1 MNYKNQNWAIIG
13 DGEFAFL
20 LFNLMI
26 REGFDKELFEG
37 FIILKTNNNI
47 YDSLNF
53 FSPKKEKLNS
63 RDIVSKFN
71 KKNRLKIYS
80 SIGYRNLNKNREEAF
95 IQLEK
100 FESFLEI
107 SSFVSEEAY
116 LGNDINIGIGCVI
129 LPKCIVENN
138 SEIKK
143 GTVLWFGSHIC
154 HDSIIYEFCW
164 LAARSI
170 VGSKCKVGERSFI
183 GIGGIVPSGA
193 NIASGNLLTAGSIA
207 SKFSIKDKVFLAGQK
222 EEVKNNTLDSNDFI
236 RFL

>member
-80 SIGYRNLNKNREEAF
+80 SIVYRNLNKNR
-95 IQLEK
+95 
-100 FESFLEI
+100 
-107 SSFVSEEAY
+107 
-116 LGNDINIGIGCVI
+116 
-129 LPKCIVENN
+129 
-138 SEIKK
+138 
-143 GTVLWFGSHIC
+143 
-154 HDSIIYEFCW
+154 
-164 LAARSI
+164 
-170 VGSKCKVGERSFI
+170 
-183 GIGGIVPSGA
+183 
-193 NIASGNLLTAGSIA
+193 
-207 SKFSIKDKVFLAGQK
+207 
-222 EEVKNNTLDSNDFI
+222 
-236 RFL
+236 